1 MQIPLNIDWQR
12 ILLHLFNFVILVGGL
27 YFLLYSPVKKFMA
40 QREAHYR
47 ELDAEA
53 NKRLAHAAEL
63 ENEARQKLDGAEQE
77 ITEKRIKAEAELRQS
92 SKTLIS
98 EASTQAEKLIVDAK
112 TSAEAEKRA
121 IIGEADREITEMAK
135 EAVEKILNKSTDD
148 AFDMFLELAERD
160 VKNEK

>member
-1 MQIPLNIDWQR
+1 MQIPLNIDWQQ

-63 ENEARQKLDGAEQE
+63 ENEARQKLDGAE
-77 ITEKRIKAEAELRQS
+77 LRQS
-92 SKTLIS
+92 TKTLIS

-121 IIGEADREITEMAK
+121 IIGEADREIAEMAK

-160 VKNEK
+160 VKK